1 MADDTGEKIECPACG
16 AVTAVL
22 ADKRG
27 KFYLNC
33 ECGLQKFNTEKGQA
47 ILIRLMQADTDAKEN
62 PKKPQETA
70 EKQEKAA
77 PEKPQ
82 EEKRG
87 AGLVILG
94 IFGILSG
101 GAWWILKNRAG
112 R

>member
-1 MADDTGEKIECPACG
+1 MAEATGEKIECPACG

-47 ILIRLMQADTDAKEN
+47 LLRGRMQGVAKEI
-62 PKKPQETA
+62 
-70 EKQEKAA
+70 
-77 PEKPQ
+77 PEKPP
-82 EEKRG
+82 ENAENPVVTVSENTDGARRG

-101 GAWWILKNRAG
+101 GAVWILKNRA
-112 R
+112 RR